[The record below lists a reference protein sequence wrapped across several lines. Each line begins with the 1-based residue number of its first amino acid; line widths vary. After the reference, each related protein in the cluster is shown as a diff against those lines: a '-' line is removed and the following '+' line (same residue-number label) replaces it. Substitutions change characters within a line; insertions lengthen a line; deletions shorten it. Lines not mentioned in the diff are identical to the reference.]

1 MDPRRHLRPEDHGV
15 ALKFFLDTNILVYA
29 ASARAEDDKKRL
41 IALEVLSE
49 GGYATSAQVHQ
60 EFYNTVTRKN
70 EPPMEHSV
78 ALAWLTDLS
87 RFKVVPIT
95 HQIFYEGAEFAVRYQ
110 LSYWDG
116 AIIAAAHASGA
127 RELLSEDLSD
137 GQRYGDVT
145 VINPFPG
152 YIPKEMRQ

>member
-1 MDPRRHLRPEDHGV
+1 V
-15 ALKFFLDTNILVYA
+15 ALKFFLDTNIVVYA
-29 ASARAEDDKKRL
+29 ASARDEDDRKRL

-70 EPPMEHSV
+70 DPPMDHLE
-78 ALAWLTDLS
+78 ALAWLSDLS

-95 HQIFYEGAEFAVRYQ
+95 HQIVYEGAEFASRYQ

-127 RELLSEDLSD
+127 REILSEDLSD
-137 GQRYGDVT
+137 GQQYGDVR

-152 YIPKEMRQ
+152 YTPKELRQ